1 MEVKKH
7 SKFQRYVMPGLI
19 FQSVVIA
26 GGYGTGAELNEYFF
40 RYGPLGGLLAMCIV
54 TFLFWAIVSA
64 VTFEFARIYKTF
76 DYRSLMKGVLGKA
89 WFLYEICYLVIMLIV
104 MAVVAA
110 AAGVQ
115 LNALL
120 GCGKWLGTLILALG
134 VVYLVVKGTGAIE
147 KFLSMWSYV
156 LYAVYGLFLIITF
169 AKFGGQIGAALTA
182 ADSIHGSWALGGAE
196 YAFYNLACVP
206 LALFATRDAENTKE
220 AVGSGLLCGLIGILP
235 AILLYLAMCAFYP
248 EVTSAEAPV
257 NVVFDHLNMPWL
269 RGPVHRCPV
278 RHPDRD
284 RLRFRQGHHR
294 PRGRHHGRQGQRDAQ
309 MAGARDHH
317 RVRAAGRGHFQL
329 RPDGSDRQGLRH
341 CDLGCVRPVCH
352 PHPDH
357 RRVQDCQGQA
367 GRESPAITAITIS
380 SLYSAKPA
388 WLSGHAGFVR

>member
-76 DYRSLMKGVLGKA
+76 DYRSLMKGVLGKS

-220 AVGSGLLCGLIGILP
+220 AVDSGLLCGLIGILP

-269 RGPVHRCPV
+269 RSLFTVVLFGT
-278 RHPDRD
+278 
-284 RLRFRQGHHR
+284 LIET
-294 PRGRHHGRQGQRDAQ
+294 
-309 MAGARDHH
+309 
-317 RVRAAGRGHFQL
+317 
-329 RPDGSDRQGLRH
+329 GSGF
-341 CDLGCVRPVCH
+341 VK
-352 PHPDH
+352 
-357 RRVQDCQGQA
+357 
-367 GRESPAITAITIS
+367 AITDRVGGAMDDKGKEMPKWLVPVITIVCVLLGVAIS
-380 SLYSAKPA
+380 SFGLTGLIAKGYGTVTWGVFVLYVIPILTIGVYKIVKGKQAEKA
-388 WLSGHAGFVR
+388 LQ

>member
-156 LYAVYGLFLIITF
+156 LYVVYGLFLIITF
-169 AKFGGQIGAALTA
+169 AKFGGQIAAALTV

-269 RGPVHRCPV
+269 RGLFTVV
-278 RHPDRD
+278 
-284 RLRFRQGHHR
+284 LFGT
-294 PRGRHHGRQGQRDAQ
+294 
-309 MAGARDHH
+309 
-317 RVRAAGRGHFQL
+317 L
-329 RPDGSDRQGLRH
+329 IETGSGF
-341 CDLGCVRPVCH
+341 VK
-352 PHPDH
+352 
-357 RRVQDCQGQA
+357 
-367 GRESPAITAITIS
+367 AITDRVGGTMADKGKEMPKWLVPVITIVCVLLGVAIS
-380 SLYSAKPA
+380 SFGLTGLIAKGYGTVTWGVFVLYVIPILTIGVYKIVKGKQAEKA
-388 WLSGHAGFVR
+388 AVNGK